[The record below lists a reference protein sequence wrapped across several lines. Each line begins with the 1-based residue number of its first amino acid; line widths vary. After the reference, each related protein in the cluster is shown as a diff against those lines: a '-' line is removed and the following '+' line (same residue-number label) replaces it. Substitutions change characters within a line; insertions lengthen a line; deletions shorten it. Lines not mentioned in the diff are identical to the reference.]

1 MKKKVLFIT
10 KGKSFMANTLDKNLQ
25 DANYEVVH
33 VVPEIAEMNEHQR
46 DSELILFF
54 LGAFVDDIETSTFL
68 VYLKDICTEQDK
80 LLVLIG
86 TAAEIATVQESIP
99 AALVA
104 ASFERPFDIKK
115 LVEQVDWLLR
125 ANDDLARRKSI
136 LLVDDDGTF
145 LKMVKD
151 WLSSKYRVTIVTSG
165 AQALMYIADNT
176 PDLILLDY
184 EMPVTSGPQVLEM
197 IRSETKVDS
206 IPVIFL
212 TGKGDRESVMKVL
225 ALKPDGY
232 LLKSMARDKL
242 VAAVDDF
249 FEKKKYKDL
258 HEKNVQ

>member
-1 MKKKVLFIT
+1 MKKKILLIR
-10 KGKSFMANTLDKNLQ
+10 KGKSFMLNTIEKNLT
-25 DANYEVVH
+25 DAGYEVVAVDPDMEAIGQH
-33 VVPEIAEMNEHQR
+33 KAET
-46 DSELILFF
+46 ELFVMY
-54 LGAFVDDIETSTFL
+54 LGDYVDDATGAL
-68 VYLKDICTEQDK
+68 VYLKDICTEEDK
-80 LLVLIG
+80 LLVLVG
-86 TAAEIATVQESIP
+86 TATEIETVHKTIP

-104 ASFERPFDIKK
+104 AAFERPFDMKK
-115 LVEQVDWLLR
+115 LVAQVEWLLS

-151 WLSSKYRVTIVTSG
+151 WLSTKYRVTIVTSG
-165 AQALMYIADNT
+165 AQALMYIADNR

-232 LLKSMARDKL
+232 LLKSMERPKL
-242 VAAVDDF
+242 IAAIDDF
-249 FEKKKYKDL
+249 FEKQKYQKL
-258 HEKNVQ
+258 HDNNIQ